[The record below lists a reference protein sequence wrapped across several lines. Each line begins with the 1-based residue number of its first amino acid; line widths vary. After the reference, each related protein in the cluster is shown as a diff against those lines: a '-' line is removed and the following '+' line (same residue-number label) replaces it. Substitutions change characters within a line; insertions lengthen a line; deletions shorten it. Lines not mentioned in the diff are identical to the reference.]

1 MNTLYLS
8 IYRLLSVTITSNCHW
23 TGRIKI
29 LTEINWK
36 LSNLLSVC
44 MSNCLS
50 TVCQLLYQPVGLF
63 VSLSVL
69 YTCIQRCGICGYCHL
84 GQNGGCYSFPSTLT
98 PFRSISMHL
107 FLFFFKYVYLTSIS
121 FSTSLFSL
129 YIYNIIIIAVSL
141 SYLEIRWQL
150 PHKFSQLC
158 LSWVGPA
165 PLGRN

>member
-107 FLFFFKYVYLTSIS
+107 FLLFLNMCVLLLFHFLLI
-121 FSTSLFSL
+121 FSAYT
-129 YIYNIIIIAVSL
+129 YIYNIFIIAVSL
-141 SYLEIRWQL
+141 SYLEKWQL

-158 LSWVGPA
+158 LSWVGRA